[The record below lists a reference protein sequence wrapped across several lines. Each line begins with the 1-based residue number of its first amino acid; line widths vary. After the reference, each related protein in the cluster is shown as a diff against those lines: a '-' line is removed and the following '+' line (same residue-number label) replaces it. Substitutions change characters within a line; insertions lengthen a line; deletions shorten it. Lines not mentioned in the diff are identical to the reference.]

1 MFNGHVSDQNQAEN
15 AQLTTLIHKHEANER
30 EKFIRS
36 LMLGSIRF
44 NPKIAAELGVKLSR
58 RHLSVILVRINI
70 TDDMPISDIPSIMFA
85 IRNIG
90 EELYGEYSDCY
101 GVEVDTITM
110 GFISSHGA
118 DSSFITE
125 QSSDLKRHV
134 VELFNVKTTLSMCN
148 SSDCTPADINNLFNN
163 AKYAMLYRLSFKPYS
178 IIDYDKTRSMS
189 RSSCEY
195 PAILEREIFDCVQS
209 RNLPMLK
216 RAVGSF
222 VNEIDNTSYDTIVL
236 HGARLLIGVQNMII
250 NSGQEYSIHN
260 SIIEQVSALES
271 IDDLAVF
278 VEEKCIEAAN
288 ILAASKTEAKKDF
301 IVTTVLNFIN
311 EKYADPTL
319 SIEVIATSVKRSSN
333 YIRSVFKES
342 QGISISEYLA
352 NKRFDQVC
360 KMLIETNLTARDIGK
375 AVGLNSGSYFYTAF
389 KKYTGCT
396 PDTYRKNH
404 RLHDK

>member
-30 EKFIRS
+30 EKFIRG

-44 NPKIAAELGVKLSR
+44 NPKTAAELGVKLSR

-101 GVEVDTITM
+101 GVEVDAITM

-148 SSDCTPADINNLFNN
+148 SSDCTPADINKLFNN

-311 EKYADPTL
+311 ENYADPTL

-396 PDTYRKNH
+396 PDSYRKAHKPHNE
-404 RLHDK
+404 